1 MQATIKANLDPLES
15 FFDFPYLGWTIP
27 YKHSDWVTLNQN
39 LRKVQRNGVMVP
51 GVLVKA
57 GSTVWERLIICKSVV
72 QEVLL
77 NESESWFIT
86 DMVMKVLEGFQQ
98 RIAL

>member
-1 MQATIKANLDPLES
+1 
-15 FFDFPYLGWTIP
+15 
-27 YKHSDWVTLNQN
+27 
-39 LRKVQRNGVMVP
+39 MVP